1 MPIGGVVGGEGNG
14 GTSAISATP
23 GERDG
28 RGGRGDFDLTLPK
41 TCAILHPS
49 LTRGPAMKT
58 KTVLGI
64 VWIVLVLVAG
74 IIWDPWDVVP

>member
-1 MPIGGVVGGEGNG
+1 
-14 GTSAISATP
+14 
-23 GERDG
+23 
-28 RGGRGDFDLTLPK
+28 
-41 TCAILHPS
+41 
-49 LTRGPAMKT
+49 MKT